1 MCSLDLS
8 TIMHWVFIVVPALGA
23 VALVNYLAS
32 KQIIFSE
39 GYKWKGAP
47 QIPGLPLVGNTLS
60 LARHGAAFIHMCR
73 MQV

>member
-23 VALVNYLAS
+23 VALVHHLAS
-32 KQIIFSE
+32 MQISFSE
-39 GYKWKGAP
+39 GYKREGAP
-47 QIPGLPLVGNTLS
+47 QVPGYPLVGNTLS
-60 LARHGAAFIHMCR
+60 LAQHGAAFIHMCR